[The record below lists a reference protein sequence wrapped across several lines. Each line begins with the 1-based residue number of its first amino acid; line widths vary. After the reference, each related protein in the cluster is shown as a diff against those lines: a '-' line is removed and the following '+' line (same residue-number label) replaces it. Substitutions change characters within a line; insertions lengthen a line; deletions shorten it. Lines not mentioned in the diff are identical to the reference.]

1 MLLCFSGAF
10 SKGYRIRFS
19 FPKAANQNVIL
30 AHYYTSQILINDTVK
45 ADGKGAGVFSGDS
58 LLPQGLYKIY
68 LDSNNHFDFLLSSA
82 QDFEFSGPDF
92 SPENLKIKGA
102 EESEEFLKYIL
113 VLAEHQKKRKETENL
128 LKNAPEPEKQILRE
142 KLDSLS
148 NSLQTYWKDTGKK
161 YPGTWLSAFLMA
173 NYVPVPDQ
181 KEIPENISKNDSLL
195 LRYKFN
201 FQRKHF
207 FDYFEMRDERFLYTP
222 LVKQKIETF
231 FTKVLFQSYDSVKT
245 GARALIEYTRPS
257 KKMFQ
262 FVTSYFLN
270 SSINSNIMGMDALFA
285 DIARKYYL
293 SGEAFWA
300 DSTTLAKIRENL
312 LFVDKN
318 LIGMQAPELKL
329 EGIDGEEFFSLNQV
343 KAPFTLVLIYEPNCS
358 HCKEFVPRLHDEVY
372 RKYHGKGFEVYAV
385 YSMDDK
391 KEWADFIEKHQLYD
405 WINVWDPHHLSGFKI
420 SYDARKTPGVYLL
433 NSDKKIIAKK
443 LSVEQIGDILGNE
456 LK

>member
-45 ADGKGAGVFSGDS
+45 ADGKGAGIFSGDS

-68 LDSNNHFDFLLSSA
+68 LDSDNHFDFLLSSA
-82 QDFEFSGPDF
+82 QDFELSGPDF
-92 SPENLKIKGA
+92 SPENIKIKGA
-102 EESEEFLKYIL
+102 AESEEFLKYIL
-113 VLAEHQKKRKETENL
+113 VLAEHQKKRKETESL
-128 LKNAPEPEKQILRE
+128 LKNASESEKQILRE

-245 GARALIEYTRPS
+245 GALALIEYTRPS

-391 KEWADFIEKHQLYD
+391 KEWADFVEKHQLYD

-433 NSDKKIIAKK
+433 NKDKKIIAKK